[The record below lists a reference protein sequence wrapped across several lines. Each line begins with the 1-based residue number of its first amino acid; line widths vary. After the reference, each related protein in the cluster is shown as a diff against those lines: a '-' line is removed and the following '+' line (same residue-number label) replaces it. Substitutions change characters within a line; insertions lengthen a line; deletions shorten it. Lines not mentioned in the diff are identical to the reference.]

1 MSHYPNV
8 GEVRT
13 ELFRFSNHLKALG
26 IIYVLTAERL
36 QEHDGVS
43 HLGVEEFVLDNV
55 IVLRNVLQAERRRRP
70 IEIVKFRGA
79 PHRTGEWLFTIDPT
93 QGMVI
98 IPLAFLTPREEASAA
113 KVSTGTPD
121 LDEMCGGGFY
131 KDAIALL
138 TGPTGAGKTL
148 AGLMFANAAFEAG
161 EKCLLYTYDET
172 HDRLVRNARGWGMD
186 LEAMER
192 SGLVRVVSSY
202 PEEASLEDHFLG
214 MRREIEDYEPNRMVV
229 DTLSALERIVAPRG
243 LLDFVIALGA
253 VLRQGEITTLLTS
266 APSGRFSS
274 TPTPAIATEIASLA
288 DVNIEI
294 RFVELSG
301 ERQRTIPSSSP
312 AEPGTTREARTHW
325 SSALSV

>member
-1 MSHYPNV
+1 
-8 GEVRT
+8 
-13 ELFRFSNHLKALG
+13 
-26 IIYVLTAERL
+26 
-36 QEHDGVS
+36 
-43 HLGVEEFVLDNV
+43 
-55 IVLRNVLQAERRRRP
+55 
-70 IEIVKFRGA
+70 
-79 PHRTGEWLFTIDPT
+79 
-93 QGMVI
+93 MVI

-301 ERQRTIPSSSP
+301 ERQRTITVLQSRGTWHDQRSSDALVFGVIGVKSSGNWKER
-312 AEPGTTREARTHW
+312 ATRCMGTLLHR
-325 SSALSV
+325 SAKHLLSQDNSAGPVCSVE